1 MKKHWKIFMVLP
13 VFMVGLGACF
23 KSNFFEDVD
32 DPGLSRFTS
41 RGYNVASAYINN
53 EAWVNYFNSAS
64 GPSPMLIFLDTAT
77 TAKDSLYLQWEG
89 DINNSLFSERNR
101 TYLTIS
107 LPVKRGFS
115 VDDFL
120 NWNAKSFPSDS
131 TTVTISLGDFSQPNS
146 GLGISGKG
154 KIYFVN
160 IQQLENNPN
169 IFELSGLFEGNI
181 GDSVIIKKGRFDYRS
196 SIMNFH

>member
-1 MKKHWKIFMVLP
+1 MVELN
-13 VFMVGLGACF
+13 ACY

-77 TAKDSLYLQWEG
+77 TAKDSLYIQWEG

-120 NWNAKSFPSDS
+120 SWNAKTFPSDS
-131 TTVTISLGDFSQPNS
+131 TTVTISLSDFSEPNS
-146 GLGISGKG
+146 GLGISGTG
-154 KIYFVN
+154 KIYFVK
-160 IQQLENNPN
+160 IQQRIDNKNS
-169 IFELSGLFEGNI
+169 FDLSGLFEGKI
-181 GDSVIIKKGRFDYRS
+181 GDSVIIRKGRFDYVS
-196 SIMNFH
+196 SIQNFH